1 MKKICVCVL
10 LTILV
15 AFAAAAADVSGKWS
29 GTYNFDNGNNGP
41 AVMILK
47 QSGATITGTAGPGDD
62 QQWPIQN
69 GKISGNKITGELK
82 SPDDG
87 SVFKLELTLDGDNM
101 KGDISASTPDGQ
113 AMKGKLEMA
122 RVK

>member
-1 MKKICVCVL
+1 MKKIFVCL
-10 LTILV
+10 LLASLAALT
-15 AFAAAAADVSGKWS
+15 AAAADVTGKWT
-29 GTYNFDNGNNGP
+29 GTYNFENGNNGP

-47 QSGATITGTAGPGDD
+47 QSGGTLSGTAGPGDD

-69 GKISGNKITGELK
+69 CKMTGSKLTAEVK

-87 SVFKLELTLDGDNM
+87 SVFKLELTLNGDSL
-101 KGDISASTPDGQ
+101 KGDISGSTPDGQ
-113 AMKGKLEMA
+113 TMKGKIEMA